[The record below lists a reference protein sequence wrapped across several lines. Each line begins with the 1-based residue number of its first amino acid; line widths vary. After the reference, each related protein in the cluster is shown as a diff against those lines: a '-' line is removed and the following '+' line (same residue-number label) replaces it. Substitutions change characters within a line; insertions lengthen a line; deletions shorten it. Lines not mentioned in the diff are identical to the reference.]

1 MKIDGKEEKVDKNN
15 PIKQILEKGAQ
26 VKIMLNNIRQNY
38 NFLHNLLSQIY
49 FDQVI
54 SNLFENFVS
63 ETSKH

>member
-26 VKIMLNNIRQNY
+26 VNIVLNNIRQNY
-38 NFLHNLLSQIY
+38 NFLHNFLSQIY